1 MRMVMQGTDFT
12 RPDDVH
18 RVAERTADAQDL
30 AQVVELVFRV
40 GETQAAATMPGD
52 GLSGLGFK
60 LLVKFDP
67 VSRHPGETGIAE
79 RMRNRAGR
87 VPGRAGREFGFFDQ
101 QRVGPA
107 FAREVIEQGAADDA
121 AADDHDLLMRGDFH
135 PS

>member
-1 MRMVMQGTDFT
+1 MQGTDFA
-12 RPDDVH
+12 RSDDIH
-18 RVAERTADAQDL
+18 RVSERPADAQDL
-30 AQVVELVFRV
+30 AQIIQLIVRV

-52 GLSGLGFK
+52 GLSHLGFK

-67 VSRHPGETGIAE
+67 VSRHPGESSVAE
-79 RMRNRAGR
+79 RMRDRAGR

-107 FAREVIEQGAADDA
+107 FARKVIEQGAADDA
-121 AADDHDLLMRGDFH
+121 AADDHDLLMRRDFH